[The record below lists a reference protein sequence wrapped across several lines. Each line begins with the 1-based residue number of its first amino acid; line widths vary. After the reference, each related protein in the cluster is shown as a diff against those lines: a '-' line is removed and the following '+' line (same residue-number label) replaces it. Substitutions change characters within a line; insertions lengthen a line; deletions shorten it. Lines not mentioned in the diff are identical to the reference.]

1 MDFANAT
8 LLYWGACAA
17 QSVATSLGYPL
28 EPTSVLTPEK
38 QAAVEKLLGLKSAPV
53 PAPAPEPAKTA
64 DMTAEQALEAAQA
77 ALTAAAAAVSSA
89 SAATTAVEA
98 VRAANGP

>member
-17 QSVATSLGYPL
+17 QSVATSLGYPP